1 MALGAK
7 RAVVGPKVEPSFADL
22 TRTTVKDKELDNV
35 RDIAI
40 WDIPAFSFSTMSG
53 LEREK

>member
-1 MALGAK
+1 MEAE
-7 RAVVGPKVEPSFADL
+7 RAVVGPEVEPSSADL
-22 TRTTVKDKELDNV
+22 TRMTVKDKELNNV

-40 WDIPAFSFSTMSG
+40 WDIPAFSFSTMPG